1 MTKTVLNDRP
11 QSSKCRMTIL
21 SQNFDVLHVLLTT
34 ATAAAVVAA
43 AAVAAAVVAASVLT
57 LTSAPA
63 LHLSYLKQFF
73 FYFWGRNQWQGLNS
87 SNPVRNSI
95 SVRAPLLTNGTKV
108 EHSQLLAWRFY
119 LKTFSARFFS
129 QNIFN
134 GPTSAS
140 FCLFSVFSNKQYNFY
155 NK

>member
-1 MTKTVLNDRP
+1 MIGPKAANVVW
-11 QSSKCRMTIL
+11 QFWAKI
-21 SQNFDVLHVLLTT
+21 FDVLHVLLTT
-34 ATAAAVVAA
+34 AAVV
-43 AAVAAAVVAASVLT
+43 VAVVAASVLT

-140 FCLFSVFSNKQYNFY
+140 FCIFSVFSNKQYNFY

>member
-1 MTKTVLNDRP
+1 MTKTVLDDRP

-63 LHLSYLKQFF
+63 LHLSYLEQFF
-73 FYFWGRNQWQGLNS
+73 FYF
-87 SNPVRNSI
+87 
-95 SVRAPLLTNGTKV
+95 
-108 EHSQLLAWRFY
+108 
-119 LKTFSARFFS
+119 
-129 QNIFN
+129 
-134 GPTSAS
+134 
-140 FCLFSVFSNKQYNFY
+140 
-155 NK
+155 

>member
-1 MTKTVLNDRP
+1 MTKTVLDDRP

-21 SQNFDVLHVLLTT
+21 SQKFWRLTT
-34 ATAAAVVAA
+34 APAA
-43 AAVAAAVVAASVLT
+43 VAASVLT

-129 QNIFN
+129 KNIFN